1 MNTSINFVLQGK
13 GGVGKSFASSI
24 LAQYFIDYKKKNNVV
39 VADTDPVNTTTAKI
53 KRLNADIIKIIENN
67 NVVQSRFDSMFES
80 ILEGGDFNFVIDN
93 GASTFLPLLQYFH
106 DNQVMEMFNEIKQD
120 VYIHTIIVGGQAQAD
135 TIEGFESLVN
145 LVKGSKAKIIVWINE
160 FQGEPILSG
169 KHIYETNFFEL
180 NKDVV
185 AGAVLIKDRK
195 SDAFDTDVKK
205 LTSNSMTLIEALE
218 SDDFGLMAKS
228 RLKRVFNDVYT
239 QLDAIYDNVEVIHE

>member
-80 ILEGGDFNFVIDN
+80 ILEGGDLDFVIDN

-205 LTSNSMTLIEALE
+205 LTSNSMTLIEALD

>member
-80 ILEGGDFNFVIDN
+80 ILEGGDLNFVIDN

>member
-80 ILEGGDFNFVIDN
+80 ILEGGDLNFVIDN
-93 GASTFLPLLQYFH
+93 GASTFLPLLQYLH